1 MAGDWRA
8 ERHMPDFL
16 GLTLP
21 EAQARARALG
31 LEVRV
36 LRDGTKHYGQKMNLS
51 QRRVNL
57 WLDDGRVTGAKRF

>member
-1 MAGDWRA
+1 MAGDWTA
-8 ERHMPDFL
+8 ERHMAEFL

-21 EAQARARALG
+21 EAQARARSLG

-36 LRDGTKHYGQKMNLS
+36 LRDGVMRYGQKMNLS

-57 WLDDGRVTGAKRF
+57 WLDEGRVTEARRF